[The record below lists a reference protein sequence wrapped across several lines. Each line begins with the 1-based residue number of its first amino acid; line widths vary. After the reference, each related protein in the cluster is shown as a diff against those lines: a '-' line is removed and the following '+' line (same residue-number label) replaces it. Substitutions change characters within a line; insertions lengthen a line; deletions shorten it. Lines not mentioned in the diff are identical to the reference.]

1 MSAARDGLVR
11 AILGPTNTGKTHL
24 AIERMCAH
32 SSGVIGFPLRLLAR
46 EVYDR
51 VIQVKGANQ
60 VALITG
66 EERIVPPG
74 ARYVLCTAESMPV
87 RTGRDDRP
95 AEGPLPADFAFAAI
109 DEAQLGIDPERGHV
123 FTDRMLRA
131 RGREETL
138 ILGSDT
144 LKPMVRQLLPEA
156 EIVSRPR
163 FSTLR
168 YAGAA
173 KLSRLPPRSAVV
185 AFSAEQVYALA
196 EMLRRFKGGAAVVMG
211 ALSPSTRNAQVAMF
225 QRGEVDYLVATDAI
239 GMGLNMDVTHVAF
252 AGLEK
257 FDGRRDRRLTI
268 AEMAQIAGRAGRH
281 QRDGSFGTLGL
292 GGDNAP
298 EFSDEEVNAIEDHR
312 FRPLDH
318 LYWRSADVDF
328 STVTDLIA
336 SLEAKSDDPLLRPAP
351 LAIDLAVLK
360 LLAEDPAIA
369 ATQASRARK
378 LWAVCGLPDFRK
390 VGPMHHA
397 RMVRR
402 LFSYI
407 GEGGHIP
414 HEWFAAEVARL
425 ENVAGDIEALAD
437 RLAGIRSWA
446 YIAQRADWLA
456 DPAKWA
462 ERTKA
467 VEARLSDALH
477 ERLTQR
483 FVDRRTAVLVR
494 DIGARGADALPVT
507 VAADGEVSVG
517 PEPIGH
523 LAGFEFRVD
532 PSARLADK
540 RLLLA
545 AAERRL
551 GDELDR
557 RAARLC
563 EAPDTEFRL
572 VEEAGGLAVGW
583 DGQVLARL
591 APGRSLLEPAV
602 RTARALDRLS
612 AERRTKLRGRLEK
625 WVEGQIAR
633 HLPALRA
640 LANAA
645 ADPKASPGVRALA
658 AMLVDSGGHLPRRS
672 VAAQLSALGRED
684 RHALYRLRVRLGAL
698 DVYVQSLLK
707 PAAQHWRAALLA
719 VRSGQPM
726 PRLPG
731 PSAAILDGSA
741 DPRGASLAF
750 RRLGNDWLRID
761 LADRLASHAHQV
773 RQHGG
778 EDPVDWALATSIGL
792 DEATVRH
799 LMAEVGFVPAGE
811 AWAWRG
817 HRRPRR
823 REPQGP
829 RPGNAFAALAGLK
842 R

>member
-1 MSAARDGLVR
+1 MARRFDAPVR

-24 AIERMCAH
+24 AIERMCGH

-51 VIQVKGANQ
+51 VVAMKGEKQ
-60 VALITG
+60 VALLTG
-66 EERIVPPG
+66 EERIVPPT
-74 ARYVLCTAESMPV
+74 ARYFLCTAESMPV
-87 RTGRDDRP
+87 PGADTHQEADFQR
-95 AEGPLPADFAFAAI
+95 DFAFAAI

-138 ILGSDT
+138 ILGSET
-144 LKPMVRQLLPEA
+144 LKPIIRELLPEA
-156 EIVSRPR
+156 EIVSRPC

-168 YAGAA
+168 YSGSV

-211 ALSPSTRNAQVAMF
+211 ALSPATRNAQVAMF

-268 AEMAQIAGRAGRH
+268 PEMAQIAGRAGRH
-281 QRDGSFGTLGL
+281 QKDGTFGTLGL
-292 GGDNAP
+292 TEDSGG
-298 EFSDEEVNAIEDHR
+298 FSEEEVAAIEDHR
-312 FRPLDH
+312 FRPLDSV
-318 LYWRSADVDF
+318 YWRNAQLDFTDV
-328 STVTDLIA
+328 TRLIK
-336 SLEAKSDDPLLRPAP
+336 SLEVRSDDPILRPAP
-351 LAIDLAVLK
+351 EAIDLAVLK
-360 LLAEDPAIA
+360 IIAEDPAIA
-369 ATQASRARK
+369 SRRDTQARR

-425 ENVAGDIEALAD
+425 DNMSGDIEALAD

-446 YIAQRADWLA
+446 YIAHRSDWLKE
-456 DPAKWA
+456 PEKWA
-462 ERTKA
+462 DRTRT

-494 DIGARGADALPVT
+494 DIGARGSDALPVT

-523 LAGFEFRVD
+523 LAGFDFRVD

-557 RAARLC
+557 RAKA
-563 EAPDTEFRL
+563 L
-572 VEEAGGLAVGW
+572 VEAEDHAFQLAVE
-583 DGQVLARL
+583 DGGSVAVAWEGHVLARL
-591 APGRSLLEPAV
+591 APGRSLLEPAL

-612 AERRTKLRGRLEK
+612 APTRAALRERLER
-625 WVEGQIAR
+625 WVDAQIER
-633 HLPALRA
+633 HLEPLSK
-640 LANAA
+640 LAA
-645 ADPKASPGVRALA
+645 AASDPASSPGVRALA
-658 AMLVDSGGHLPRRS
+658 AMLADAGGVLPRKAALSAIGHLEQ
-672 VAAQLSALGRED
+672 AD
-684 RHALYRLRVRLGAL
+684 RQSLYRLRVRLGPL
-698 DVYVQSLLK
+698 DVFLPLLLK
-707 PAAQHWRAALLA
+707 PAAQHWRAALIA
-719 VRSGQPM
+719 VKQGQPM
-726 PRLPG
+726 PALPPPG
-731 PSAAILDGSA
+731 AATLGAEA
-741 DPRGASLAF
+741 DRRGASLAY
-750 RRLGNDWLRID
+750 RRLGPTWLRID
-761 LADRLASHAHQV
+761 LADRLASHARRV
-773 RQHGG
+773 RSAGG
-778 EDPVDWALATSIGL
+778 DDPVDRNLATSIGL
-792 DEATVRH
+792 DEDAIGR
-799 LMAEVGFVPAGE
+799 LMSEIGFARAGE
-811 AWAWRG
+811 AWKWRG
-817 HRRPRR
+817 RR
-823 REPQGP
+823 GS
-829 RPGNAFAALAGLK
+829 RPEQRTPSSHAFAELAKLK
-842 R
+842 KK